1 MLPAPP
7 EPQSGLDRPATA
19 RLRLRRMASILLIAD
34 ADWVRN
40 DVSAAIAD
48 PDTSLT
54 AVDDP
59 YEGLTLASERR
70 FDLIAI
76 DMQVKSTGGMA
87 TVRMFKDA
95 MFRSELARVPVVLL
109 LDRSADVFLAKRAGA
124 DAHLLKPF
132 TSQQLRVIMSD
143 LLTEGSI

>member
-1 MLPAPP
+1 MVP
-7 EPQSGLDRPATA
+7 ERMATQSGLA
-19 RLRLRRMASILLIAD
+19 RRRAGPLRLPSMVSILLIAD

-40 DVSAAIAD
+40 DISAAITD
-48 PDTSLT
+48 PGTSLT
-54 AVDDP
+54 TVDDP
-59 YEGLTLASERR
+59 NEGATLAAERR
-70 FDLIAI
+70 YDLIAI
-76 DMQVKSTGGMA
+76 DMQIRSTGGMA

-95 MFRSELARVPVVLL
+95 MFRNEISRVPVVLL

-132 TSQQLRVIMSD
+132 TSQQLRAVMSD

>member
-1 MLPAPP
+1 M
-7 EPQSGLDRPATA
+7 T
-19 RLRLRRMASILLIAD
+19 SILLIAD

-40 DVSAAIAD
+40 DISAAIAD
-48 PDTSLT
+48 PGTSLT
-54 AVDDP
+54 SVDDP
-59 YEGLTLASERR
+59 DEGVSLAAERR

-76 DMQVKSTGGMA
+76 DMQIRSTGGMA

-95 MFRSELARVPVVLL
+95 MFRNEISRVPVVLL

-132 TSQQLRVIMSD
+132 TSQQLRAVMSD

>member
-7 EPQSGLDRPATA
+7 EPPSGLDRPAA
-19 RLRLRRMASILLIAD
+19 VPLRLRRMASILLIAD

-48 PDTSLT
+48 PETSLT
-54 AVDDP
+54 TVDDP
-59 YEGLTLASERR
+59 GEGLALASERR

-95 MFRSELARVPVVLL
+95 MFRTELARVPVVLL

-132 TSQQLRVIMSD
+132 TSQQLRVIMTD

>member
-1 MLPAPP
+1 M
-7 EPQSGLDRPATA
+7 T
-19 RLRLRRMASILLIAD
+19 SILLIAD

-40 DVSAAIAD
+40 DISAAIAD
-48 PDTSLT
+48 PGTSLT
-54 AVDDP
+54 SVDDP
-59 YEGLTLASERR
+59 GEGVSLAAERR

-76 DMQVKSTGGMA
+76 DMQIRSTGGMA

-95 MFRSELARVPVVLL
+95 MFRNEISRVPVVLL

-132 TSQQLRVIMSD
+132 TSQQLRAVMSD